1 MYPVLGAVAAANAI
15 QSVDPP
21 YPFVS
26 VTVTGD
32 PGVVMVA
39 LTVSVGDTPIVN
51 VSDPEVP
58 PPGAGVKAVTCAVP
72 GTATSAAVIDARN

>member
-32 PGVVMVA
+32 PGVTVVA
-39 LTVSVGDTPIVN
+39 LTVSVGVTPIVN
-51 VSDPEVP
+51 VSDPDVP
-58 PPGAGVKAVTCAVP
+58 PPGGGVKTVTWGVP
-72 GTATSAAVIDARN
+72 ATATSVAAIEARS